1 MNSVNLTP
9 IDIPKK
15 TLEVEDN
22 DPSMLYISY
31 DEKKM
36 MTNAVITIFKNI
48 ADISNS
54 IRIRKIPMD
63 LSEQPSAMEV
73 KWIEKS
79 KMRLPNNK
87 YKVSC

>member
-22 DPSMLYISY
+22 DPSMLDISY

-36 MTNAVITIFKNI
+36 MTNAVITIFLIPSELEKYRWTFVRTTLC
-48 ADISNS
+48 DGGEVD
-54 IRIRKIPMD
+54 RKI
-63 LSEQPSAMEV
+63 
-73 KWIEKS
+73 
-79 KMRLPNNK
+79 
-87 YKVSC
+87 

>member
-22 DPSMLYISY
+22 DPSMLDISY

-54 IRIRKIPMD
+54 DGIT
-63 LSEQPSAMEV
+63 SQPSAMEV